1 MRLLKLFVAASTLI
15 STGLQPLV
23 ATAQEAVVPD
33 DSAVPLIEQLRDS
46 SPERAE
52 TLADQV
58 RREWSASGS
67 ATADYLLTRGRKAME
82 RDDPHAA
89 VEHFTAVIDHAPE
102 FAQGWAER
110 ARAYYDLELYGPA
123 LGDLEHVLALNPNH
137 FEAIMGLAVILD
149 SMNRAEDAY
158 EAYRQVEAI
167 HPHQPGLTEA
177 LQRLEPMVR
186 GSDL

>member
-1 MRLLKLFVAASTLI
+1 MRLLKLFVAASALI
-15 STGLQPLV
+15 FTGLQPLV
-23 ATAQEAVVPD
+23 ATAQEGVVPD

-82 RDDPHAA
+82 RDDPQSAI
-89 VEHFTAVIDHAPE
+89 EHFTAVIDHAPE

-110 ARAYYDLELYGPA
+110 ARAYY
-123 LGDLEHVLALNPNH
+123 DLEHVLALNPNH